1 VSPRSDLEGRVLLRV
16 ATARDARM
24 TRDVLARAG
33 VDAWACAD
41 MAELIRELAR
51 GAGALMVAE
60 EALVK
65 ADQAALAAALAAQ
78 PPWSDVPVL
87 VLARQ
92 GADSD
97 ALAAVMSQLPN
108 ATVIERPARVTSLV
122 SAARSTLRARQRQYE
137 LRARLEEL
145 HRADRRKTE
154 FLATLAHELRNPL
167 APIRTTLALLAG
179 RPLDPAALGR
189 HHDLMRR
196 QVEHMVRLVD
206 DLMDVSRVT
215 RGRVDLQFV
224 PVRLGVV
231 LGDAV
236 ELSRPLI
243 DAAGHAVDVDVADE
257 PLQVRGDAVRLTQV
271 FANLLNNAAKYTPP
285 GGRVGVSARRDG
297 AHAVI
302 EVSDTGIGLVPDMLT
317 AIFEMFVQVSG
328 SSRAAQGGLGIG
340 LTLVKTIVELHGGS
354 VTATS
359 AGLQQGATFTVRL
372 PLEAAAAN
380 PRSPAQGAA
389 DWADG
394 SVDRTVLVVDD
405 NRDAAD
411 TLAELLRAMGAE
423 VAAAYSGAEAL
434 RLVADRRFDLALLDI
449 GMPVMD
455 GCDLARHVRTLP
467 GGRAMTLIALTGWG
481 QDGDRQRMASAGFD
495 RHLLKPVGAE
505 DLAALLRA
513 KGP

>member
-1 VSPRSDLEGRVLLRV
+1 
-16 ATARDARM
+16 M
-24 TRDVLARAG
+24 TRDVLTRSG
-33 VDAWACAD
+33 IDALACAD
-41 MAELIRELAR
+41 MADLARELAR

-60 EALVK
+60 EVLTK
-65 ADQAALAAALAAQ
+65 ADQAELAAALDCQ

-92 GADSD
+92 GADSY
-97 ALAAVMSQLPN
+97 AIAEVMSKLPN
-108 ATVIERPARVTSLV
+108 ATVIERPVRVASLV

-145 HRADRRKTE
+145 HLADRRKTE

-179 RPLDPAALGR
+179 RSLDPGALER
-189 HHDLMRR
+189 HHELMRR

-215 RGRVDLQFV
+215 RGTVDLQFM
-224 PVRLGVV
+224 PVRLDAV
-231 LGDAV
+231 LGDAI
-236 ELSRPLI
+236 ELSRPLM
-243 DAAGHAVDVDVADE
+243 DAARHAVAIEVADE
-257 PLQVRGDAVRLTQV
+257 PLRVRGDAVRLTQV

-285 GGRVGVSARRDG
+285 GGQVAVSARRDG
-297 AHAVI
+297 EHAVV
-302 EVSDTGIGLVPDMLT
+302 EVRDSGIGLEPDMLR

-328 SSRAAQGGLGIG
+328 ASKTAQGGLGIG
-340 LTLVKTIVELHGGS
+340 LTLVKTLVELHGGS
-354 VTATS
+354 VTAAS
-359 AGLQQGATFTVRL
+359 AGLHRGATFTVQL
-372 PLEAAAAN
+372 PLAIDAAST
-380 PRSPAQGAA
+380 RSPAALTAG
-389 DWADG
+389 WSDG
-394 SVDRTVLVVDD
+394 CVERTVLVVDD

-411 TLAELLRAMGAE
+411 TLTELLRAMGAE
-423 VAAAYSGAEAL
+423 VAAAYNGADAL

-455 GCDLARHVRTLP
+455 GCDLARHVRALP

-481 QDGDRQRMASAGFD
+481 QERDRQRMASAGFD
-495 RHLLKPVGAE
+495 HHLLKPVGAD

-513 KGP
+513 TSR